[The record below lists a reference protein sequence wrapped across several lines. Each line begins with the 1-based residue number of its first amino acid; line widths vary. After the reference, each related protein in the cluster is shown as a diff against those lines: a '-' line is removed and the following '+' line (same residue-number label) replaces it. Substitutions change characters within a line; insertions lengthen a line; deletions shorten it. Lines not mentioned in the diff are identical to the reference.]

1 MEIRNNPHLAPVRS
15 LSSESIQS
23 AGVRGCSSGSGGFQV
38 SESAREL
45 GDLARLVNGS
55 SGIRQDKVDAIK
67 RQIDSGSYQVNL
79 DKLADRLSSEV

>member
-1 MEIRNNPHLAPVRS
+1 MEIRSNIQLAPVRS
-15 LSSESIQS
+15 ASESAQC
-23 AGVRGCSSGSGGFQV
+23 AGVRPSGGSSGGFQV

-45 GDLARLVNGS
+45 GDLARLVQGA

>member
-1 MEIRNNPHLAPVRS
+1 MEIRRDLQIAPVRS
-15 LSSESIQS
+15 TSTEGVQS
-23 AGVRGCSSGSGGFQV
+23 ASVRAGSGASGGVQV
-38 SESAREL
+38 SDSAREL
-45 GDLARLVNGS
+45 GDLAKLVHGA

>member
-1 MEIRNNPHLAPVRS
+1 MEIRNNLQLAPVRS
-15 LSSESIQS
+15 LSSDSVQS
-23 AGVRGCSSGSGGFQV
+23 ASVRSCSSGCGGLQV

-45 GDLARLVNGS
+45 GDLAKLVQGA

-79 DKLADRLSSEV
+79 DKLADRLTSEV